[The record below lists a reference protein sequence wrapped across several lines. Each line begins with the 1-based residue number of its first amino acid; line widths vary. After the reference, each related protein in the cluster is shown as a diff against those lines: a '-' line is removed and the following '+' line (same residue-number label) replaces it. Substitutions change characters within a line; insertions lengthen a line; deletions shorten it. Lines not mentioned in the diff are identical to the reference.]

1 MSRERRI
8 NPRKQI
14 LLAAR
19 CESLSSSHEARV
31 DDISLGGCFVNT
43 YAKVEIGE
51 HIELEV
57 HLPSGEWLP
66 LRGEVR
72 SYHPGVGFGIA
83 FTALTAEETAR
94 LEELL
99 RTAKERRI

>member
-1 MSRERRI
+1 
-8 NPRKQI
+8 
-14 LLAAR
+14 
-19 CESLSSSHEARV
+19 
-31 DDISLGGCFVNT
+31 
-43 YAKVEIGE
+43 
-51 HIELEV
+51 
-57 HLPSGEWLP
+57 LP